1 MPSSSQDARRR
12 RSTPA
17 RRHGLRLLLLVLA
30 LGGTAWLVV
39 PRPARPLHLDFEVDL
54 QGARQGRL
62 TVLLRL
68 EGSLPAPLALSFP
81 ARPDPGHEVT
91 SVTLLS
97 AGHPGPDGQ
106 PGRPVAPEPAGRGW
120 ILHPLGEPV
129 LEVVY
134 QVELTAASS
143 LEEDIRRHVNVVDA
157 SGLRISG
164 AQLFAV
170 PATAEVAAIR
180 VQFVGGWDGRLA
192 VPWPAEPSP
201 RDAAGV
207 CAPDYLPAANPA
219 GATATGADASRLDLA
234 GLAAPDT
241 VQPAPLAPVFRP
253 QNLRDLWNGFV
264 AWGDLRVSEVPVA
277 GCPVRLAV
285 TGEWLF
291 ADDDLRWLLSRIA
304 HAELDFFGSA
314 PQPSILCLVAANPV
328 AAADGFEYYGV
339 HAGHSLLLFLDP
351 RTSWAELGEK
361 AASVAAHEMFH
372 GWLGEAIRQEDPGLI
387 WFVEGVT
394 TWCTPRMLEAAG
406 IWSRTRSEE
415 VLGGRVE
422 RDYLGSELL
431 GRISV
436 AAAAAEVMV
445 DGATTRFAYAGGSL
459 AAAALD
465 AWLAGTTGSVHPL
478 DDVLRQLYARREEGP
493 LTRPALEAAVRDVG
507 GGDCAPWLD
516 AYVYGKETLPRL
528 ESLF

>member
-12 RSTPA
+12 RPRPA

-30 LGGTAWLVV
+30 LGGTAWLVL
-39 PRPARPLHLDFEVDL
+39 PRPAHPLHLDYEVDL

-68 EGSLPAPLALSFP
+68 EGDLPAPLALAFP
-81 ARPDPGHEVT
+81 ARPDPGYEMAA
-91 SVTLLS
+91 VTLLS
-97 AGHPGPDGQ
+97 AGHPGPDGD
-106 PGRPVAPEPAGRGW
+106 PGRPVAPERSGQGW
-120 ILHPLGEPV
+120 ILHPLGASV
-129 LEVVY
+129 LEVAY

-143 LEEDIRRHVNVVDA
+143 LEEDIRRHVNVVDS
-157 SGLRISG
+157 SGFRISG

-170 PATAEVAAIR
+170 PAAGEVATVR

-192 VPWPAEPSP
+192 VPWPVEPSP

-207 CAPDYLPAANPA
+207 SAPDYLPAASPG
-219 GATATGADASRLDLA
+219 GAASGGETSRLDLA
-234 GLAAPDT
+234 GLAPPDT
-241 VQPAPLAPVFRP
+241 VQPAPLAPVYRP
-253 QNLRDLWNGFV
+253 QDLRDLWNGFV

-285 TGEWLF
+285 SGDWLF
-291 ADDDLRWLLSRIA
+291 GDDDLGWLLSRIA
-304 HAELDFFGSA
+304 RAELEFFGSA
-314 PQPSILCLVAANPV
+314 PQPSILCLVATNPV
-328 AAADGFEYYGV
+328 DAAEGFDYYGV
-339 HAGHSLLLFLDP
+339 HAGHSLLLFLDS

-372 GWLGEAIRQEDPGLI
+372 GWLGEAIQQEDPSLI

-406 IWSRTRSEE
+406 IWTRARSEE
-415 VLGGRVE
+415 VLGGRIE
-422 RDYLGSELL
+422 RDYFGSELL
-431 GRISV
+431 GKVSL

-445 DGATTRFAYAGGSL
+445 DGVTTRFAYAGGSL

-465 AWLAGTTGSVHPL
+465 AWLAGTTGSRHPL
-478 DDVLRQLYARREEGP
+478 DDVMRHLYAHREEGP
-493 LTRPALEAAVRDVG
+493 LTRPALEAAVRAVG

-528 ESLF
+528 DSLF